1 MFSLLEPMPWLK
13 NADGRPV
20 DELGRR
26 VPVDSNGNP
35 INEFGEPIDRLGR
48 LLDKHG
54 GLWTSFSRKGSKSVG
69 NSGFESTIQ
78 NFTFDSLEKKMKK
91 PFQELLI
98 FKDPKAEEIERKR
111 KEEEERKRLE
121 AERVAAA
128 AAESEKAAAVNI
140 QRMFKGHIARKKM
153 EK

>member
-13 NADGRPV
+13 DAEGRPV

-54 GLWTSFSRKGSKSVG
+54 GLWTSFTRKGSKSVE
-69 NSGFESTIQ
+69 NKGFESTMR

-98 FKDPKAEEIERKR
+98 FKDPKAEEIERKKR
-111 KEEEERKRLE
+111 EDERKRIE
-121 AERVAAA
+121 AERAAAAA